1 MMDEQNIDYSTITPE
16 YLEPEQQPRPTKRK
30 LTWDDAD
37 DLADSATAP
46 DYLIN
51 GILEKDSH
59 GLFAGAWGI
68 VHKRHIDV
76 DAMAN
81 ELEEHLKRHFW
92 KVA

>member
-1 MMDEQNIDYSTITPE
+1 
-16 YLEPEQQPRPTKRK
+16 
-30 LTWDDAD
+30 
-37 DLADSATAP
+37 
-46 DYLIN
+46 
-51 GILEKDSH
+51 
-59 GLFAGAWGI
+59 